1 MREIIIRNIDNA
13 PNGKEFFAGISGN
26 FKNFGQ
32 TLCELIDNP
41 ISNFHAHGIRGRVE
55 IVLEEQGDYVDVSV
69 RDNGT
74 GIENMDAALTIAAR
88 SCAESTLNEHG
99 MGLKH
104 ALASINA
111 GEDQHWSIQ
120 TRTAE
125 DVANDRY
132 QRAEGPYDIHM
143 PVSMIPGSGEV
154 AGGTGTVVRV
164 RCPMHKFLTL
174 KPASKKE
181 EPTFGQMAAYLRETL
196 RYTYANLLRDKAFT
210 ICFTAVDKSGASDGG
225 ELAGALEPNWRDG
238 QMTELPPG
246 GDRSGRRTG
255 DHLLPLRQHP
265 PQQGKRLLLP
275 GQHGVQRRGDSDQR
289 PCHPARTCL
298 LYTSDAAD
306 E

>member
-1 MREIIIRNIDNA
+1 MREIIIRNINNA

-26 FKNFGQ
+26 FKDFGQ

-55 IVLEEQGDYVDVSV
+55 IVLEEQGDRVDVMV

-120 TRTAE
+120 ARTAE

-132 QRAEGPYDIHM
+132 QRVEGPYDIHM

-164 RCPMHKFLTL
+164 RCP
-174 KPASKKE
+174 
-181 EPTFGQMAAYLRETL
+181 
-196 RYTYANLLRDKAFT
+196 
-210 ICFTAVDKSGASDGG
+210 I
-225 ELAGALEPNWRDG
+225 
-238 QMTELPPG
+238 
-246 GDRSGRRTG
+246 
-255 DHLLPLRQHP
+255 HP
-265 PQQGKRLLLP
+265 VPKM
-275 GQHGVQRRGDSDQR
+275 
-289 PCHPARTCL
+289 
-298 LYTSDAAD
+298 
-306 E
+306 

>member
-26 FKNFGQ
+26 FKDFGQ

-41 ISNFHAHGIRGRVE
+41 ISNFRAHGIHGRVE
-55 IVLEEQGDYVDVSV
+55 IVLEEQGDHVDVMV

-111 GEDQHWSIQ
+111 GENQHWSIQ

-154 AGGTGTVVRV
+154 AGGTGTMWISSRIMNQISWHLECLQMP
-164 RCPMHKFLTL
+164 RLRHF
-174 KPASKKE
+174 
-181 EPTFGQMAAYLRETL
+181 FGNIR
-196 RYTYANLLRDKAFT
+196 RLLP
-210 ICFTAVDKSGASDGG
+210 SGS
-225 ELAGALEPNWRDG
+225 ALMEMSRDG
-238 QMTELPPG
+238 
-246 GDRSGRRTG
+246 RRQ
-255 DHLLPLRQHP
+255 LNL
-265 PQQGKRLLLP
+265 
-275 GQHGVQRRGDSDQR
+275 
-289 PCHPARTCL
+289 
-298 LYTSDAAD
+298 
-306 E
+306 

>member
-41 ISNFHAHGIRGRVE
+41 ISNFHAHNIRGRIE
-55 IVLEEQGDYVDVSV
+55 ITLMNQDTYVDVSV

-74 GIENMDAALTIAAR
+74 GIEDVDAALTIAAH
-88 SCAESTLNEHG
+88 SCAESALNEHG

-111 GEDQHWSIQ
+111 GADQHWSIQ

-125 DVANDRY
+125 DAAHDRY
-132 QRAEGPYDIHM
+132 QLAEGPYDIHM

-164 RCPMHKFLTL
+164 RYP
-174 KPASKKE
+174 
-181 EPTFGQMAAYLRETL
+181 
-196 RYTYANLLRDKAFT
+196 
-210 ICFTAVDKSGASDGG
+210 I
-225 ELAGALEPNWRDG
+225 
-238 QMTELPPG
+238 
-246 GDRSGRRTG
+246 
-255 DHLLPLRQHP
+255 HP
-265 PQQGKRLLLP
+265 VPKM
-275 GQHGVQRRGDSDQR
+275 
-289 PCHPARTCL
+289 
-298 LYTSDAAD
+298 
-306 E
+306 